1 VLKKKIF
8 NLGEKEITLERVLAV
23 ARKHEMGERSSKQ
36 KETISNVFKKKE
48 QKSGPATPS
57 QPIQPPP

>member
-48 QKSGPATPS
+48 QKSGPA
-57 QPIQPPP
+57 PP